1 MKAWMSPRLKVS
13 SITACTASGV
23 GAEGTEMG
31 IARYSFRTTLSST
44 MLLTGGIF
52 DPRFLGFAG

>member
-1 MKAWMSPRLKVS
+1 
-13 SITACTASGV
+13 
-23 GAEGTEMG
+23 MG
-31 IARYSFRTTLSST
+31 IARHSFRTTLSST